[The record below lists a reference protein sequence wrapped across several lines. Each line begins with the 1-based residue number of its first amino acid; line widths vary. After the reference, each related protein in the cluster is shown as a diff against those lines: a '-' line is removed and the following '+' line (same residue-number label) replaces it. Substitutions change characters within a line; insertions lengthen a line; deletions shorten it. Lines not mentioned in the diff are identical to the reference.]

1 MHAHY
6 ARLYLSHYVFQGLDK
21 DPIPLHFLPAAMASR
36 EAAHNIFALLLENA
50 AFRDNIVGMPH
61 YFHIMISFA
70 GHFLL
75 EVVMKYREQLG
86 ITAQDDLGRVAAML
100 ALYARTT
107 VVPQH
112 PIARVPVG
120 MTRKLKEC
128 ATSLGMG
135 SMLAGSPFQN
145 TDHTSLMTDFGGLGG
160 VGSDGAGAVFA
171 SVDMPTVN
179 GLPDDFLWGDFTDF
193 HLQVPEPQTGC
204 R

>member
-6 ARLYLSHYVFQGLDK
+6 ARLYLSHYVFQGLDGN
-21 DPIPLHFLPAAMASR
+21 PIPLHFLPTAMASR
-36 EAAHNIFALLLENA
+36 EAAHSIFSLLLENA
-50 AFRDNIVGMPH
+50 TFRDNLVGMPH

-75 EVVMKYREQLG
+75 ELAMKYRDQLG
-86 ITAQDDLGRVAAML
+86 INAQDDFGRVAAML

-128 ATSLGMG
+128 TDSLGLG
-135 SMLAGSPFQN
+135 SMLTGSPFQN
-145 TDHTSLMTDFGGLGG
+145 TNYTSLMTDFGGLGDA
-160 VGSDGAGAVFA
+160 GSGGADNMFA
-171 SVDMPTVN
+171 SVDMQTVN

-193 HLQVPEPQTGC
+193 HLQIPEPQT
-204 R
+204 

>member
-6 ARLYLSHYVFQGLDK
+6 ARLYLSHYVFQGLGGN
-21 DPIPLHFLPAAMASR
+21 PIPLHFLPAAMASR
-36 EAAHNIFALLLENA
+36 KAAHNIFSLLLENA

-75 EVVMKYREQLG
+75 ELAMKYREQLG
-86 ITAQDDLGRVAAML
+86 INTQDDLSRVAAMV

-128 ATSLGMG
+128 ATSLGME
-135 SMLAGSPFQN
+135 SILTGSPFQN
-145 TDHTSLMTDFGGLGG
+145 TNLNSLMTEFGSLGDVDG
-160 VGSDGAGAVFA
+160 DGAGTMFA
-171 SVDMPTVN
+171 TVDMQTVN
-179 GLPDDFLWGDFTDF
+179 GLPDDFLWGDFMDF
-193 HLQVPEPQTGC
+193 HLQIPEP
-204 R
+204 